1 MKRKILTTSFAMV
14 LCAST
19 VLTSAFASNAMEYQN
34 DNSTEYK
41 SVSEKLDEI
50 SEKKAEDIK
59 VISSVEE
66 LNVNDIIVKNSDS
79 VFRACRLII
88 TSDDDMEFKDIK
100 HRNNIKSVQRI
111 DNKYIVEYASVNDTE
126 EAYKFY
132 TSMGVE
138 VEIDVVNNTPEGV
151 ENKDDENQDVRNEEI
166 VSTNETKPTES
177 IDRVKEDKDIVVAIL
192 DSGLNASD
200 KIFDGRIIEGKNF
213 IDDKDTSDIYGH
225 ATVMSRIVLENTTTN
240 EDSQVKIMPIKVLND
255 EGVGTTLSAYKG
267 IKYAIE
273 KKVDVI
279 NLSMAGIGHS
289 KLLESAINEAYNNN
303 IPVIVSAGND
313 NKEITEYTPANI
325 ESAFS
330 ISSAFNTDKGLMKE
344 SYSNYGS
351 DTNKIDYATK
361 GYYEYSR
368 EINNREVI
376 TSVNGTSVSSAYV
389 TSFVALLKQ
398 MARNDEDDNNDNITI
413 RDIDNS
419 FSESAIKTDNEVFFG
434 KGYLEKDN
442 LVIKHIDNGNTI
454 EPTPLPVEDV
464 SDEEIEKIALFALA
478 QERHT
483 LAYIID
489 GKGYCNENGGLETIH
504 AGQIVCNTWNQH
516 FPTKKVNFSTMAWEN
531 QGVLLEVALWQNFIT
546 DSYQHNIVFNDQ
558 LSINDVYSQ
567 SFTIKNSNGGT
578 NPKRIINVD
587 TTGANGNDGIW
598 FFKVNDTKSTPLIT
612 TSGYVTF
619 IGGSIAYDGAQYNS
633 NSASIQV
640 NPNSTYKAPMIN
652 NNGNLTL
659 DGTSLRAG
667 GQASYVLTNN
677 GTATLTGGGSLQ
689 GGARSNSTSSLVI
702 NNSGKTLNVN
712 HYVLNASYLSSNA
725 NYRVGNAISNM
736 GTCNINGSNYCAIGN
751 ANTGINNNGTCN
763 INGSST
769 PLISGCQYGISNSK
783 TMTITNANIQYN
795 TYGINNTSSITYNG
809 GNVQHNT
816 YFGINNTGTIKQSKG
831 YVSYN
836 GYNSNNVKTSN
847 SVGVDNKGTYELSGS
862 GEIHNNSS
870 YGINNTGTVNQTG
883 GKIHTNLGA
892 KPDTNDIVD
901 VGVYQGG
908 TYTVGT
914 NAYVTNNSVYLPTT
928 SSRLKQAGTLSGTVI
943 LTTSSS
949 DRQIGRE
956 LVTGKSDNYAKYSL
970 AYGNVGTKTN
980 AKNVKDSTEEGGGAF
995 SGNKVGIRPGSLIY
1009 GKTATSCYLSGEY
1022 NISYLPNT
1030 PKGESVSP
1038 TNRPNTTFYFR
1049 ESVTALFGTNTYSA
1063 TESTFKGYAKSSSA
1077 TIPEYTSNYTFSGAN
1092 TFTGNRVF
1100 YAVWKKNA
1108 EKYTVFYNHNNGYG
1122 DTSSQECERDTYYN
1136 YASAPTRYTSGQV
1149 IFDVNGGSNVTSVA
1163 GAYSTGLTNVFNEMK
1178 TFRGWNRAGDSTLY
1192 TNNNTFYNLGAVNS
1206 TVVMNGNWSINP
1218 ITLPTS
1224 KHEDKVI
1231 VGWQIDGEGKIYP
1244 VGDIYYPT
1252 SDIPVTFVAVWETM
1266 DRTITYKPNGAVD
1279 KNGNP
1284 CQDVKVDKPAPLSA
1298 PITLLDGTYAG
1309 GTRLVSDISYTK
1321 GDVRYDLAEYVP
1333 ANTSSNSIQYRAK
1346 AGDIV
1351 NNLGN
1356 TTTLSKFRGWA
1367 ITPSGSNAFNGN
1379 VTLTSNSLWG
1389 DGAYSLKNFVFYA
1402 VWDEFPQLVAN
1413 DIVVSSANVSR
1424 ADLVKSIVASDRED
1438 GNITSKVQIINYNE
1452 VINAL
1457 STSNGFTVIYEVTD
1471 SAGNTTRAFA
1481 KISIEDE
1488 YDGKALNVITKQVRC
1503 INRHAYNTF
1512 DANEGG
1518 CLPNSPFYNDTEYAN
1533 VLLSCFDNLDNNTP
1547 IARYTL
1553 TQKER
1558 QDISAH
1564 LHDVGL
1570 EKMYEK
1576 NVLQYYV
1583 DKYMDAE
1590 HQNRKNEYFDSKLF
1604 FLSISAEQMINRENQ
1619 ELDRL
1624 KALRNDNDL
1633 SRAYR

>member
-1 MKRKILTTSFAMV
+1 MKRKILTSSLAIV

-19 VLTSAFASNAMEYQN
+19 VLTSAFTSNAFEYEKESIQFL
-34 DNSTEYK
+34 K
-41 SVSEKLDEI
+41 S
-50 SEKKAEDIK
+50 
-59 VISSVEE
+59 
-66 LNVNDIIVKNSDS
+66 
-79 VFRACRLII
+79 
-88 TSDDDMEFKDIK
+88 
-100 HRNNIKSVQRI
+100 
-111 DNKYIVEYASVNDTE
+111 
-126 EAYKFY
+126 
-132 TSMGVE
+132 
-138 VEIDVVNNTPEGV
+138 PEGV
-151 ENKDDENQDVRNEEI
+151 ENKDSFNQDVRNEEI
-166 VSTNETKPTES
+166 ASTNETKPTES

-225 ATVMSRIVLENTTTN
+225 GTVMSRIVLENTTTN

-325 ESAFS
+325 ESAFT
-330 ISSAFNTDKGLMKE
+330 ISSAFSTDNDLIKE

-361 GYYEYSR
+361 GHYEYSR

-376 TSVNGTSVSSAYV
+376 TSVNGTSVSSANV

-398 MARNDEDDNNDNITI
+398 KARNDEDDSNDDLTI
-413 RDIDNS
+413 SDIDNS
-419 FSESAIKTDNEVFFG
+419 FNESAIKTDNEVFYG

-442 LVIKHIDNGNTI
+442 LVIRLIENANENPT
-454 EPTPLPVEDV
+454 EPTPLPVEVV
-464 SDEEIEKIALFALA
+464 SDEEKEKIALLALEN
-478 QERHT
+478 ERPT
-483 LAYIID
+483 LAYIVD
-489 GKGYCNENGGLETIH
+489 GKGYYNSGGGLATI
-504 AGQIVCNTWNQH
+504 AAQQAVCNTWNKNFH
-516 FPTKKVNFSTMAWEN
+516 TKKVNYNTMAWEE
-531 QGVLLEVALWQNFIT
+531 QGALIETALWNLIK
-546 DSYQHNIVFNDQ
+546 DSNQHNIVFNDQ
-558 LSINDVYSQ
+558 LSINKTYNN
-567 SFTIKNSNGGT
+567 SFTIGNSNGGT
-578 NPKRIINVD
+578 NSKKIINVD
-587 TTGANGNDGIW
+587 TTGANSSDGIW
-598 FFKVNDTKSTPLIT
+598 FFDVSQTKSTQLIT
-612 TSGYVTF
+612 TSGYITF
-619 IGGSIAYDGAQYNS
+619 IGGAIAYDGAQYNS
-633 NSASIQV
+633 NGANIQV
-640 NPNSTYKAPMIN
+640 NPNSSYKAPMMN

-667 GQASYVLTNN
+667 GQASYVLANN
-677 GTATLTGGGSLQ
+677 GTTTLTGGGSFQ
-689 GGARSNSTSSLVI
+689 GGARKNSTSSLII
-702 NNSGKTLNVN
+702 NNSNKTLNVN
-712 HYVLNASYLSSNA
+712 HYVLNASYLASNA

-736 GTCNINGSNYCAIGN
+736 GICYINGSNYCAIGN

-763 INGSST
+763 INGSGGGT

-783 TMTITNANIQYN
+783 TMTITNANVNGN
-795 TYGINNTSSITYNG
+795 TYGINNTSTITYGG

-816 YFGINNTGTIKQSKG
+816 YFGITNTGTVTQSGG

-836 GYNSNNVKTSN
+836 GYNPNNVKTSN
-847 SVGVDNKGTYELSGS
+847 SVGVDNKGTYNLSS
-862 GEIHNNSS
+862 NGEIHNNSS
-870 YGINNTGTVNQTG
+870 YGINNIGTVNQTG
-883 GKIHTNLGA
+883 GNIHTNLGA
-892 KPDTNDIVD
+892 KPDVNDIVD

-908 TYTVGT
+908 TYTVGM
-914 NAYVTNNSVYLPTT
+914 NANVTNNSVYLPTT
-928 SSRLKQAGTLSGTVI
+928 SSRLKQVGTLSGTVI
-943 LTTSSS
+943 LTTSST

-956 LVTGKSDNYAKYSL
+956 LVTGKSDSYAKYSL

-980 AKNVKDSTEEGGGAF
+980 AKNVKDSTEEGGGTF
-995 SGNKVGIRPGSLIY
+995 SGNKAGIRPGSLIY
-1009 GKTATSCYLSGEY
+1009 GKTANSCYLSGEY

-1030 PKGESVSP
+1030 PAGESVTPIS
-1038 TNRPNTTFYFR
+1038 RPNTTFYFR

-1063 TESTFKGYAKSSSA
+1063 TKSKFKGYAKSSSA
-1077 TIPEYTSNYTFSGAN
+1077 TTPEYTSNYTFSGAN
-1092 TFTGNRVF
+1092 NFTGNRVF
-1100 YAVWKKNA
+1100 Y
-1108 EKYTVFYNHNNGYG
+1108 G
-1122 DTSSQECERDTYYN
+1122 
-1136 YASAPTRYTSGQV
+1136 
-1149 IFDVNGGSNVTSVA
+1149 
-1163 GAYSTGLTNVFNEMK
+1163 
-1178 TFRGWNRAGDSTLY
+1178 
-1192 TNNNTFYNLGAVNS
+1192 
-1206 TVVMNGNWSINP
+1206 
-1218 ITLPTS
+1218 
-1224 KHEDKVI
+1224 
-1231 VGWQIDGEGKIYP
+1231 
-1244 VGDIYYPT
+1244 
-1252 SDIPVTFVAVWETM
+1252 VWEKEPEDSDNEEIVE
-1266 DRTITYKPNGAVD
+1266 DRIITYKPNGAVD

-1298 PITLLDGTYAG
+1298 PITLLDGTCAG

-1389 DGAYSLKNFVFYA
+1389 DAAYSLKNFVFYA

-1438 GNITSKVQIINYNE
+1438 GNITSKVQVINYNE
-1452 VINAL
+1452 VVNAL

-1488 YDGKALNVITKQVRC
+1488 YDGKALNVITKQVKC

-1512 DANEGG
+1512 NVNEGG
-1518 CLPNSPFYNDTEYAN
+1518 CLPNSPFYNDTEYAS

-1564 LHDVGL
+1564 MHEVGL
-1570 EKMYEK
+1570 ERMYDK

-1583 DKYMDAE
+1583 DKYMDTE
-1590 HQNRKNEYFDSKLF
+1590 HQNRKDEYFDSKLF
-1604 FLSISAEQMINRENQ
+1604 FLSISAEQMLDREKQ

-1624 KALRNDNDL
+1624 SALRNDMDL
-1633 SRAYR
+1633 RRVYR

>member
-1 MKRKILTTSFAMV
+1 MKRKILTSSLAIV

-19 VLTSAFASNAMEYQN
+19 VLTSAFTSNAFEYEKESIQFL
-34 DNSTEYK
+34 K
-41 SVSEKLDEI
+41 S
-50 SEKKAEDIK
+50 
-59 VISSVEE
+59 
-66 LNVNDIIVKNSDS
+66 
-79 VFRACRLII
+79 
-88 TSDDDMEFKDIK
+88 
-100 HRNNIKSVQRI
+100 
-111 DNKYIVEYASVNDTE
+111 
-126 EAYKFY
+126 
-132 TSMGVE
+132 
-138 VEIDVVNNTPEGV
+138 PEGV
-151 ENKDDENQDVRNEEI
+151 ENKDSFNQDVRNEEI
-166 VSTNETKPTES
+166 ASTNETKPTES

-200 KIFDGRIIEGKNF
+200 KIFDGRVVEGKNF
-213 IDDKDTSDIYGH
+213 IDDMDTSDIYGH
-225 ATVMSRIVLENTTTN
+225 GTVMSRIVLENTTTN

-313 NKEITEYTPANI
+313 NKEITEYTPANV
-325 ESAFS
+325 ESAFA
-330 ISSAFNTDKGLMKE
+330 IASATYNDNQVIKE
-344 SYSNYGS
+344 LYSNYGS
-351 DTNKIDYATK
+351 DNNKVDYCAK
-361 GYYEYSR
+361 GHYEYRR

-376 TSVNGTSVSSAYV
+376 TSVNGTSVSSANV

-398 MARNDEDDNNDNITI
+398 MARNDEDDSNDDLTI
-413 RDIDNS
+413 SDIDNL
-419 FSESAIKTDNEVFFG
+419 FNESAFKTDNKVFYG

-442 LVIKHIDNGNTI
+442 LVIRLI
-454 EPTPLPVEDV
+454 ENANENPTTPTPLPVEDV
-464 SDEEIEKIALFALA
+464 SDEEKEKIALLALEN
-478 QERHT
+478 ERPT
-483 LAYIID
+483 LAYIVD
-489 GKGYCNENGGLETIH
+489 GKGFYNSGGGLATIT
-504 AGQIVCNTWNQH
+504 AVQAVCDTWNQN
-516 FPTKKVNFSTMAWEN
+516 FPTKKVNYNTMAWEE
-531 QGVLLEVALWQNFIT
+531 QGALIETALWNFIK
-546 DSYQHNIVFNDQ
+546 DSNQHNIVFNDQ
-558 LSINDVYSQ
+558 LSINNTYNN
-567 SFTIKNSNGGT
+567 SFTIGNSNGGT

-587 TTGANGNDGIW
+587 TTGANSSDGIW
-598 FFKVNDTKSTPLIT
+598 FFDVSQTKSTPLIT
-612 TSGYVTF
+612 TSGYITF
-619 IGGSIAYDGAQYNS
+619 IDGAIAYDGAQYNS
-633 NSASIQV
+633 NGANIQV
-640 NPNSTYKAPMIN
+640 NPNSSYKAPMMN

-667 GQASYVLTNN
+667 GQASYVLANN

-702 NNSGKTLNVN
+702 NNKGKTLNVN
-712 HYVLNASYLSSNA
+712 HYVLNASYLASNA
-725 NYRVGNAISNM
+725 NYRVGNAINNN
-736 GTCNINGSNYCAIGN
+736 GTCNINGSLYCAIGN

-763 INGSST
+763 INGSGGT
-769 PLISGCQYGISNSK
+769 PLISGCQYGISNSR
-783 TMTITNANIQYN
+783 TMTITNANVNGN
-795 TYGINNTSSITYNG
+795 TYGINNTSTITYGG

-816 YFGINNTGTIKQSKG
+816 YFGITNTGTITQSGG

-836 GYNSNNVKTSN
+836 GYNPNNVKTST
-847 SVGVDNKGTYELSGS
+847 SVGVDNKGTYNLSGK

-870 YGINNTGTVNQTG
+870 YGINNIGTVNQTG
-883 GKIHTNLGA
+883 GNIHTNLGA
-892 KPDTNDIVD
+892 KPDANDIVD

-908 TYTVGT
+908 TYTVGISA
-914 NAYVTNNSVYLPTT
+914 NITNNSLYLPTT
-928 SSRLKQAGTLSGTVI
+928 SSRLKQISSLSGTVI

-980 AKNVKDSTEEGGGAF
+980 AKNVKDSTEEGGGTF
-995 SGNKVGIRPGSLIY
+995 SGNKAGIRPGSLIY
-1009 GKTATSCYLSGEY
+1009 GKTANSCYLSGEY
-1022 NISYLPNT
+1022 NISYLPN
-1030 PKGESVSP
+1030 PPAGESVTPIS
-1038 TNRPNTTFYFR
+1038 RPNTTFYFR

-1063 TESTFKGYAKSSSA
+1063 TKSKFKGYAKSSLA
-1077 TIPEYTSNYTFSGAN
+1077 TTPEYTSNYTFSGAN

-1100 YAVWKKNA
+1100 Y
-1108 EKYTVFYNHNNGYG
+1108 G
-1122 DTSSQECERDTYYN
+1122 
-1136 YASAPTRYTSGQV
+1136 
-1149 IFDVNGGSNVTSVA
+1149 
-1163 GAYSTGLTNVFNEMK
+1163 
-1178 TFRGWNRAGDSTLY
+1178 
-1192 TNNNTFYNLGAVNS
+1192 
-1206 TVVMNGNWSINP
+1206 
-1218 ITLPTS
+1218 
-1224 KHEDKVI
+1224 
-1231 VGWQIDGEGKIYP
+1231 
-1244 VGDIYYPT
+1244 
-1252 SDIPVTFVAVWETM
+1252 VWEKEQKEPEDSDDVEIVD

-1309 GTRLVSDISYTK
+1309 GTRLVSDVSYTR

-1356 TTTLSKFRGWA
+1356 TTSLSKFRGWA

-1389 DGAYSLKNFVFYA
+1389 DGAYSLKNYVFYA

-1438 GNITSKVQIINYNE
+1438 GNITGKVQIINYNE
-1452 VINAL
+1452 VVNAL

-1488 YDGKALNVITKQVRC
+1488 YDGKALNVITKQVKC

-1512 DANEGG
+1512 NVNEGG
-1518 CLPNSPFYNDTEYAN
+1518 CLPNSPFYNDTEYAS

-1564 LHDVGL
+1564 MHEVGL
-1570 EKMYEK
+1570 ERMYDK

-1583 DKYMDAE
+1583 DKYMDTE

-1604 FLSISAEQMINRENQ
+1604 FLSISAEQMLDREKQ

-1624 KALRNDNDL
+1624 SALRNDMDL
-1633 SRAYR
+1633 RRVYR

>member
-1 MKRKILTTSFAMV
+1 MKRKILTSSLAIV

-19 VLTSAFASNAMEYQN
+19 VLTSAFTSNAFEYEKESIQFL
-34 DNSTEYK
+34 K
-41 SVSEKLDEI
+41 S
-50 SEKKAEDIK
+50 
-59 VISSVEE
+59 
-66 LNVNDIIVKNSDS
+66 
-79 VFRACRLII
+79 
-88 TSDDDMEFKDIK
+88 
-100 HRNNIKSVQRI
+100 
-111 DNKYIVEYASVNDTE
+111 
-126 EAYKFY
+126 
-132 TSMGVE
+132 
-138 VEIDVVNNTPEGV
+138 PEGV
-151 ENKDDENQDVRNEEI
+151 ENKDSFNQDVRNEEI
-166 VSTNETKPTES
+166 ASTNETKPTES

-225 ATVMSRIVLENTTTN
+225 GTVMSRIVLENTTTN

-325 ESAFS
+325 ESAFT
-330 ISSAFNTDKGLMKE
+330 ISSAFSTDNDLIKE

-361 GYYEYSR
+361 GHYEYSR

-376 TSVNGTSVSSAYV
+376 TSVNGTSVSSANV

-398 MARNDEDDNNDNITI
+398 KARNDEDDSNDDLTI
-413 RDIDNS
+413 SDIDNS
-419 FSESAIKTDNEVFFG
+419 FNESAIKTDNEVFYG

-442 LVIKHIDNGNTI
+442 LVIRLIENANENPT
-454 EPTPLPVEDV
+454 EPTPLPVEVV
-464 SDEEIEKIALFALA
+464 SDEEKEKIALLALEN
-478 QERHT
+478 ERPT
-483 LAYIID
+483 LAYIVD
-489 GKGYCNENGGLETIH
+489 GKGYYNSGGGLATI
-504 AGQIVCNTWNQH
+504 AAQQAVCNTWNKN
-516 FPTKKVNFSTMAWEN
+516 FPTKKVNYNTMAWEE
-531 QGVLLEVALWQNFIT
+531 QGALIETALWNLIK
-546 DSYQHNIVFNDQ
+546 DSNQHNIVFNDQ
-558 LSINDVYSQ
+558 LSINKTYNN
-567 SFTIKNSNGGT
+567 SFTIGNSNGGT
-578 NPKRIINVD
+578 NSKKIINVD
-587 TTGANGNDGIW
+587 TTGANSSDGIW
-598 FFKVNDTKSTPLIT
+598 FFDVSQTKSTQLIT
-612 TSGYVTF
+612 TSGYITF
-619 IGGSIAYDGAQYNS
+619 IGGAIAYDGAQYNS
-633 NSASIQV
+633 NGANIQV
-640 NPNSTYKAPMIN
+640 NPNSSYKAPMMN

-667 GQASYVLTNN
+667 GQASYVLANN
-677 GTATLTGGGSLQ
+677 GTTTLTGGGSFQ
-689 GGARSNSTSSLVI
+689 GGARKNSTSSLII
-702 NNSGKTLNVN
+702 NNSNKTLNVN
-712 HYVLNASYLSSNA
+712 HYVLNASYLASNA

-736 GTCNINGSNYCAIGN
+736 GICYINGSNYCAIGN

-763 INGSST
+763 INGSGGGT

-783 TMTITNANIQYN
+783 TMTITNANVNGN
-795 TYGINNTSSITYNG
+795 TYGINNTSTITYGG

-816 YFGINNTGTIKQSKG
+816 YFGITNTGTVTQSGG

-836 GYNSNNVKTSN
+836 GYNPNNVKTSN
-847 SVGVDNKGTYELSGS
+847 SVGVDNKGTYNLSS
-862 GEIHNNSS
+862 NGEIHNNSS
-870 YGINNTGTVNQTG
+870 YGINNIGTVNQTG
-883 GKIHTNLGA
+883 GNIHTNLGA
-892 KPDTNDIVD
+892 KPDVNDIVD

-908 TYTVGT
+908 TYTVGM
-914 NAYVTNNSVYLPTT
+914 NANVTNNSVYLPTT
-928 SSRLKQAGTLSGTVI
+928 SSRLKQVGTLSGTVI
-943 LTTSSS
+943 LTTSST

-956 LVTGKSDNYAKYSL
+956 LVTGKSDSYAKYSL

-980 AKNVKDSTEEGGGAF
+980 AKNVKDSTEEGGGTF
-995 SGNKVGIRPGSLIY
+995 SGNKAGIRPGSLIY
-1009 GKTATSCYLSGEY
+1009 GKTANSCYLSGEY

-1030 PKGESVSP
+1030 PAGESVTPIS
-1038 TNRPNTTFYFR
+1038 RPNTTFYFR

-1063 TESTFKGYAKSSSA
+1063 TKSKFKGYAKSSSA
-1077 TIPEYTSNYTFSGAN
+1077 TTPEYTSNYTFSGAN
-1092 TFTGNRVF
+1092 NFTGNRVF
-1100 YAVWKKNA
+1100 Y
-1108 EKYTVFYNHNNGYG
+1108 G
-1122 DTSSQECERDTYYN
+1122 
-1136 YASAPTRYTSGQV
+1136 
-1149 IFDVNGGSNVTSVA
+1149 
-1163 GAYSTGLTNVFNEMK
+1163 
-1178 TFRGWNRAGDSTLY
+1178 
-1192 TNNNTFYNLGAVNS
+1192 
-1206 TVVMNGNWSINP
+1206 
-1218 ITLPTS
+1218 
-1224 KHEDKVI
+1224 
-1231 VGWQIDGEGKIYP
+1231 
-1244 VGDIYYPT
+1244 
-1252 SDIPVTFVAVWETM
+1252 VWEKEPEDSDNEEIVE
-1266 DRTITYKPNGAVD
+1266 DRIITYKPNGAVD

-1298 PITLLDGTYAG
+1298 PITLLDGTCAG

-1389 DGAYSLKNFVFYA
+1389 DAAYSLKNFVFYA

-1438 GNITSKVQIINYNE
+1438 GNITSKVQVINYNE
-1452 VINAL
+1452 VVNAL

-1488 YDGKALNVITKQVRC
+1488 YDGKALNVITKQVKC

-1512 DANEGG
+1512 NVNEGG
-1518 CLPNSPFYNDTEYAN
+1518 CLPNSPFYNDTEYAS

-1564 LHDVGL
+1564 MHEVGL
-1570 EKMYEK
+1570 ERMYDK

-1583 DKYMDAE
+1583 DKYMDTE
-1590 HQNRKNEYFDSKLF
+1590 HQNRKDEYFDSKLF
-1604 FLSISAEQMINRENQ
+1604 FLSISAEQMLDREKQ

-1624 KALRNDNDL
+1624 SALRNDMDL
-1633 SRAYR
+1633 RRVYR

>member
-1 MKRKILTTSFAMV
+1 
-14 LCAST
+14 
-19 VLTSAFASNAMEYQN
+19 
-34 DNSTEYK
+34 
-41 SVSEKLDEI
+41 
-50 SEKKAEDIK
+50 
-59 VISSVEE
+59 
-66 LNVNDIIVKNSDS
+66 
-79 VFRACRLII
+79 
-88 TSDDDMEFKDIK
+88 
-100 HRNNIKSVQRI
+100 
-111 DNKYIVEYASVNDTE
+111 
-126 EAYKFY
+126 
-132 TSMGVE
+132 
-138 VEIDVVNNTPEGV
+138 
-151 ENKDDENQDVRNEEI
+151 
-166 VSTNETKPTES
+166 
-177 IDRVKEDKDIVVAIL
+177 
-192 DSGLNASD
+192 
-200 KIFDGRIIEGKNF
+200 
-213 IDDKDTSDIYGH
+213 
-225 ATVMSRIVLENTTTN
+225 
-240 EDSQVKIMPIKVLND
+240 
-255 EGVGTTLSAYKG
+255 
-267 IKYAIE
+267 
-273 KKVDVI
+273 
-279 NLSMAGIGHS
+279 
-289 KLLESAINEAYNNN
+289 
-303 IPVIVSAGND
+303 
-313 NKEITEYTPANI
+313 
-325 ESAFS
+325 
-330 ISSAFNTDKGLMKE
+330 
-344 SYSNYGS
+344 
-351 DTNKIDYATK
+351 
-361 GYYEYSR
+361 
-368 EINNREVI
+368 
-376 TSVNGTSVSSAYV
+376 
-389 TSFVALLKQ
+389 
-398 MARNDEDDNNDNITI
+398 MARNDEDDSNDDLTI
-413 RDIDNS
+413 SDIDNL
-419 FSESAIKTDNEVFFG
+419 FNESAIKTDNEVFYG

-442 LVIKHIDNGNTI
+442 LVIRLIENPT

-464 SDEEIEKIALFALA
+464 SDEEKEKIALLALEN
-478 QERHT
+478 ERPT
-483 LAYIID
+483 LAYIVD
-489 GKGYCNENGGLETIH
+489 GKGFYNSGGGLATIT
-504 AGQIVCNTWNQH
+504 AVQAVCDTWNQN
-516 FPTKKVNFSTMAWEN
+516 FPTKKVNYNTMAWEE
-531 QGVLLEVALWQNFIT
+531 QGALIETALWNFIK
-546 DSYQHNIVFNDQ
+546 DSNQHNIVFNDQ
-558 LSINDVYSQ
+558 LSINNTYNN
-567 SFTIKNSNGGT
+567 SFTIGNSNGGT

-587 TTGANGNDGIW
+587 TTGANSSDGIW
-598 FFKVNDTKSTPLIT
+598 FFDVSQTKSTPLIT
-612 TSGYVTF
+612 TSGYITF
-619 IGGSIAYDGAQYNS
+619 IDGAIAYDGAQYNS
-633 NSASIQV
+633 NGANIQV
-640 NPNSTYKAPMIN
+640 NPNSSYKAPMMN

-667 GQASYVLTNN
+667 GQASYVLANN

-702 NNSGKTLNVN
+702 NNKGKTLNVN
-712 HYVLNASYLSSNA
+712 HYVLNASYLASNA
-725 NYRVGNAISNM
+725 NYRVGNAINNN
-736 GTCNINGSNYCAIGN
+736 GTCNINGSLYCAIGN

-763 INGSST
+763 INGSGGT

-783 TMTITNANIQYN
+783 TMTITNANVNGN
-795 TYGINNTSSITYNG
+795 TYGINNTSTITYGG

-816 YFGINNTGTIKQSKG
+816 YFGITNTGTITQSGG

-836 GYNSNNVKTSN
+836 GYNPNNVKTSN
-847 SVGVDNKGTYELSGS
+847 SVGVDNKGTYNLSGK

-883 GKIHTNLGA
+883 GNIHTNLGA
-892 KPDTNDIVD
+892 KPDANDIVD

-908 TYTVGT
+908 TYTVGISA
-914 NAYVTNNSVYLPTT
+914 NITNNSLYLPTT
-928 SSRLKQAGTLSGTVI
+928 SSRLKQISSLSGTVI

-970 AYGNVGTKTN
+970 AYGNVGAKTN
-980 AKNVKDSTEEGGGAF
+980 AKNVKDSTEEGGGTF
-995 SGNKVGIRPGSLIY
+995 SGNKAGIRPGSLIY
-1009 GKTATSCYLSGEY
+1009 GKTANSCYLSGEY
-1022 NISYLPNT
+1022 NISYLPN
-1030 PKGESVSP
+1030 PPAGESVTPIS
-1038 TNRPNTTFYFR
+1038 RPNTTFYFR

-1063 TESTFKGYAKSSSA
+1063 TKSKFKGYAKSSLA
-1077 TIPEYTSNYTFSGAN
+1077 TTPEYTSNYTFSGVN

-1100 YAVWKKNA
+1100 YGVWEKEQK
-1108 EKYTVFYNHNNGYG
+1108 EKYTVFYNHNNGYK
-1122 DTSSQECERDTYYN
+1122 DTSSQVCDMDTYYN
-1136 YASAPTRYTSGQV
+1136 YASAPNRYTSGQV
-1149 IFDVNGGSNVTSVA
+1149 IFNTNGGSNITSVA
-1163 GAYSTGLTNVFNEMK
+1163 GANPSGTTNVFNEMK
-1178 TFRGWNRAGDSTLY
+1178 TFRGWNRTGDSKLY
-1192 TNNNTFYNLGAVNS
+1192 TNYDTFYNLGAVNS

-1231 VGWQIDGEGKIYP
+1231 VGWQIDGEGKIYS

-1252 SDIPVTFVAVWETM
+1252 SDISITFVAVWETI

-1367 ITPSGSNAFNGN
+1367 ITPSGSNAFNGK

-1452 VINAL
+1452 VVNAL

-1488 YDGKALNVITKQVRC
+1488 YDGKALNVITKQVKC

-1512 DANEGG
+1512 NVNEGG
-1518 CLPNSPFYNDTEYAN
+1518 CLPNSPFYNDTEYAS

-1564 LHDVGL
+1564 MHEVGL
-1570 EKMYEK
+1570 ERMYDK

-1583 DKYMDAE
+1583 DKYMDTE
-1590 HQNRKNEYFDSKLF
+1590 HQNRKNEYSDSKLF
-1604 FLSISAEQMINRENQ
+1604 FLSISAEQMLDREKQ

-1624 KALRNDNDL
+1624 SALRNDMDL
-1633 SRAYR
+1633 RRVYR